1 MDALFWGLT
10 FGVTGKVILGVTVM
24 MVHWKIVKEHKI
36 DRKVLKQMRRERNL
50 ALLGIFFIVVGYYLE
65 LVSFDFVSYPFCDFV
80 FFEKCAEMLEQI

>member
-10 FGVTGKVILGVTVM
+10 FGVIGKVILGVTVM

-80 FFEKCAEMLEQI
+80 FFDI